1 VSDALTRLSA
11 ALADRYALQRELG
24 AGGMATVYLA
34 RDERH
39 GRDVAVKV
47 LNADVAE
54 TLGRERFER
63 EIKLAARLT
72 HPHILPLFDSGEAGG
87 FLFYVMPVMAG
98 QTLRERLVAGGALPV
113 ADAVQLASEV
123 ADALDYAHR
132 HEIVHRDIKPEN
144 ILLQDGHALV
154 ADFGIG
160 KAIAA
165 ASGTTSASFT
175 QAGMAIG
182 TPAYMSPEQATGE
195 AVDGRSDL
203 FSLGCTLYE
212 MLTGE
217 PPFTGTTAQAVIAKR
232 FTHTPPAV
240 TAQRPAVPEAVSRTV
255 EKLLEKAPDDRL
267 ASGAFVVRALKGE
280 VTLAARTVVPSVA
293 VLPFANMSADADNQ
307 FFSDGI
313 TDDIIGALTKVAGLK
328 VAARASA
335 FTFRGA
341 DVDLAAVGEKLGVKH
356 VLQGSVRRAGNRV
369 RVTAQLMATDGGTQQ
384 WSDKWD
390 RDLDDIFAI
399 QDEIAKAIVGEL
411 EVRLGVK
418 GGAGAPL
425 VRRPTEDI
433 EAYEL
438 LLRGRES
445 VRRRTPTG
453 LRTGIE
459 ALERAIARDPGFAL
473 AWLGLAEAQAALAIY
488 GYDSV
493 LRCRTVA
500 NEALAQARRLGATE
514 AEVARNAIIVTLYL
528 GTDWPTVATAVE
540 RALHDFP
547 HDALANV
554 MASFYHG
561 LTGNPT
567 ALAVTGA
574 RATAA
579 DPLSAWAHAMV
590 GHSWY
595 VAGNYQQSM
604 AFFDR
609 ALAIDAN
616 SLSGSWGSALALSQ
630 LGRHDE
636 AVERSARA
644 ASIGEKT
651 ATPLAIHALAL
662 WRAGRHDEARRV
674 AGEVRATGAIHDY
687 AGLIAEIYF
696 ADEARLEALLR
707 AAVAREAGAISL
719 ATTVGPELEPLYQH
733 PRLGPVA
740 RQLTTYAHRRGR
752 EGPA

>member
-1 VSDALTRLSA
+1 MHDVLASVKA
-11 ALADRYALQRELG
+11 ALAGRYAIERELG
-24 AGGMATVYLA
+24 RGGMATVYLA
-34 RDERH
+34 RDVRH
-39 GRDVAVKV
+39 DRDVAVKV
-47 LNADVAE
+47 LNAHVAE

-72 HPHILPLFDSGEAGG
+72 HPHILALFDSGDAGG

-98 QTLRERLVAGGALPV
+98 QTLRDRLAAGGPL
-113 ADAVQLASEV
+113 AVEEAVRLTSEV

-144 ILLQDGHALV
+144 ILLHEGHAVV

-165 ASGTTSASFT
+165 ASTNTSASFT

-217 PPFTGTTAQAVIAKR
+217 PPFTGTTAQQVIAKR

-240 TAQRPAVPEAVSRTV
+240 TSQRPAVPEVVSRTV
-255 EKLLEKAPDDRL
+255 EKLLEKAPEDRL
-267 ASGAFVVRALKGE
+267 TSGAHVVRALKGDVVLE
-280 VTLAARTVVPSVA
+280 AKRVVPSVA

-313 TDDIIGALTKVAGLK
+313 TDDIIGALTKVPGLR
-328 VAARASA
+328 VAARASS

-341 DVDLAAVGEKLGVKH
+341 DVDLAAVGEKLGVRH

-369 RVTAQLMATDGGTQQ
+369 RVTAQLMATGDGTQP
-384 WSDKWD
+384 WSDRWD

-418 GGAGAPL
+418 GDAAAPL
-425 VRRPTEDI
+425 VRRPTEDM
-433 EAYEL
+433 EAYDL
-438 LLRGRES
+438 FLRGREG

-453 LRTGIE
+453 IRTGID
-459 ALERAIARDPGFAL
+459 ALERALARDPGFAL
-473 AWLGLAEAQAALAIY
+473 AWLGLAEAQAALAVY

-500 NEALAQARRLGATE
+500 HEALAQARRLGATE
-514 AEVARNAIIVTLYL
+514 ADIARNAIVVTLYL
-528 GTDWPTVATAVE
+528 SPDWPSVADAVE
-540 RALHDFP
+540 RAVRDAP
-547 HDALANV
+547 HDALTNV
-554 MASFYHG
+554 VASYFYA
-561 LTGNPT
+561 LMGNTT
-567 ALAVTGA
+567 ALGVTGE
-574 RATAA
+574 RASLA

-590 GHSWY
+590 GHSWFI
-595 VAGNYQQSM
+595 AGDHAQ
-604 AFFDR
+604 AIGFFER

-616 SLSGSWGSALALSQ
+616 SLSGSWGSALALSW

-636 AVERSARA
+636 ALVRSARA
-644 ASIGEKT
+644 VSVGEGT
-651 ATPLAIHALAL
+651 ATPLAIHGHVL
-662 WRAGRHDEARRV
+662 WRAGRHDEARGV
-674 AGEVRATGAIHDY
+674 ADEVRRKGTLHDY
-687 AGLIAEIYF
+687 A
-696 ADEARLEALLR
+696 
-707 AAVAREAGAISL
+707 
-719 ATTVGPELEPLYQH
+719 T
-733 PRLGPVA
+733 
-740 RQLTTYAHRRGR
+740 
-752 EGPA
+752 